1 MVLWHYQLLGETL
14 VVRVKDK
21 LDERAISRAFEHSD
35 LAEACERAEADGAL
49 ECDDRGTDVGR
60 SEALDS
66 KWGASGTSVVP
77 SPVPSRFGIKPAPM
91 SHVPTS
97 SR

>member
-1 MVLWHYQLLGETL
+1 MNTRSRTVTMGIL

-35 LAEACERAEADGAL
+35 LAEACGRAEADGAL
-49 ECDDRGTDVGR
+49 ECDDRGTDAGR

-66 KWGASGTSVVP
+66 KWGRVRNQRRSEPCA
-77 SPVPSRFGIKPAPM
+77 
-91 SHVPTS
+91 
-97 SR
+97 